1 MLWQFLKHI
10 APAHPRRQKSSAM
23 PSPVGIRVSWPAAS
37 AVRNASV
44 LRNLIELLQRLAL
57 LVNEQ
62 LGVTDNVDEQD
73 MGDLESNV

>member
-1 MLWQFLKHI
+1 M
-10 APAHPRRQKSSAM
+10 
-23 PSPVGIRVSWPAAS
+23 SWPAAS